1 MSSSDD
7 TNTTGRLSRVR
18 GLAKR
23 TLGELAVIVL
33 GVTVALWADGW
44 VAERND
50 RVEETARVQALLE
63 NVNATLER
71 VRAAHTEADSAA
83 AALRQLATP
92 RAVRGE
98 ADMERLL
105 LAGFFYVPI
114 FHPELSVYDDLKN
127 SGELSL
133 LRDDELRRAL
143 SSLDGRLQ
151 QLGIGQQDMATVQQ
165 LNYDP
170 YLINRIDLRNVLGEY
185 LGLDPVPEKKKSD
198 LSFVDELDFRNLVL
212 FKLDLA
218 DQMAHHF
225 ERVEDTLLEIRE
237 LIDLHL
243 ESGL

>member
-1 MSSSDD
+1 M
-7 TNTTGRLSRVR
+7 TTTGRLRRLR

-44 VAERND
+44 VAEHND
-50 RVEETARVQALLE
+50 RVEETARVRALLE

-71 VRAAHTEADSAA
+71 VRDARVQADSAA

-92 RAVRGE
+92 QAVSGE
-98 ADMERLL
+98 ADTERLL
-105 LAGFFYVPI
+105 LVGFFYVPV
-114 FHPELSVYDDLKN
+114 FYPELDVYDDMKN

-133 LRDDELRRAL
+133 LRDDKLRRAL

-151 QLGIGQQDMATVQQ
+151 QLGLGQQDMATVQQ

-170 YLINRIDLRNVLGEY
+170 YLISRIDLRKVLGEY
-185 LGLDPVPEKKKSD
+185 LGLDSIANTRQSD

-218 DQMAHHF
+218 DQMAQQF
-225 ERVEDTLLEIRE
+225 ERVEDTLLEIRA
-237 LIDLHL
+237 LIDVHL
-243 ESGL
+243 GDGL